1 VSKIS
6 AVSIFSG
13 ANQFQY
19 LLEADARFCSLY
31 GFTEQEVRDT
41 YGPYIQHNA
50 AAFQSS
56 LGAWP
61 GATPPPAPQS
71 SSSALAL
78 PPSSTQSAVVAPP
91 TGAALVDAVMGKLI
105 EWYNG
110 YKWNIRQQ
118 DKILNPWSVM
128 SFMKTRELRGYW
140 TSTALSSS
148 AVTTLSA
155 NSKELVYG
163 FPISSS
169 ELFAS
174 ISANQFLLNWRQLA
188 FQVRACLTN
197 LFVFD
202 CGAKN
207 RPWLAPQR
215 APPSAI
221 ASALVF
227 HFIGW
232 YSHLTECFS
241 NCFFTFLPHRPATRP
256 SRALT
261 NTAFCTWARRIARSG
276 ICSWRSVFRC
286 SRVACTQRM

>member
-13 ANQFQY
+13 ANQFQH

-41 YGPYIQHNA
+41 YGPYIQRNE

-61 GATPPPAPQS
+61 GSTPPPAPQS
-71 SSSALAL
+71 STSAALAL

-105 EWYNG
+105 EWYDG

-128 SFMKTRELRGYW
+128 AYLQSRELCGYW
-140 TSTALSSS
+140 SSTAISSS
-148 AVTTLSA
+148 VVATLSM

-174 ISANQFLLNWRQLA
+174 ISANQVLSNWRQLA
-188 FQVRACLTN
+188 FQVRAC
-197 LFVFD
+197 V
-202 CGAKN
+202 
-207 RPWLAPQR
+207 
-215 APPSAI
+215 
-221 ASALVF
+221 
-227 HFIGW
+227 
-232 YSHLTECFS
+232 
-241 NCFFTFLPHRPATRP
+241 
-256 SRALT
+256 
-261 NTAFCTWARRIARSG
+261 
-276 ICSWRSVFRC
+276 
-286 SRVACTQRM
+286 

>member
-1 VSKIS
+1 
-6 AVSIFSG
+6 VSIFSG
-13 ANQFQY
+13 ANQFRQ
-19 LLEADARFCSLY
+19 LLERHARFCSLY
-31 GFTEQEVRDT
+31 GFTEQEIRDT
-41 YGPYIQHNA
+41 YGPFFLRNE

-61 GATPPPAPQS
+61 GSTPPPAPQS
-71 SSSALAL
+71 STSAALAL

-118 DKILNPWSVM
+118 VKILNPWSVM

-140 TSTALSSS
+140 TSTAISAS
-148 AVTTLSA
+148 AVATLSA

-232 YSHLTECFS
+232 YSNTNLVACFS
-241 NCFFTFLPHRPATRP
+241 PFLPHRLATRP
-256 SRALT
+256 SIALT
-261 NTAFCTWARRIARSG
+261 KKAFCTWARRIARSG
-276 ICSWRSVFRC
+276 RC
-286 SRVACTQRM
+286 